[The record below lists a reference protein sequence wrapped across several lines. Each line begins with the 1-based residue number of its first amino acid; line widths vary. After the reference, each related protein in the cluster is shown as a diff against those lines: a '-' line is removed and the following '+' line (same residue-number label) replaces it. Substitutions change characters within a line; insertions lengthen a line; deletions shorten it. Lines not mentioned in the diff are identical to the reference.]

1 MRIFK
6 FDKLLSMKFL
16 IQILLGLFS
25 LLLFYSAVV
34 QYNDPDPLHWM
45 FLYGFS
51 AFLCAY
57 GIFRKV
63 NKAPIIFSLG
73 AVVLQ
78 LLIVLDGAQ
87 VWLRSGMENILTTPM
102 GEEKPYIEQMREFL
116 GTIIVG
122 VSNILLFYWQKWKI

>member
-63 NKAPIIFSLG
+63 NKALIIFSLG

-78 LLIVLDGAQ
+78 ILIVLDGAQ

-116 GTIIVG
+116 GTSIVG
-122 VSNILLFYWQKWKI
+122 ASNILLFY

>member
-1 MRIFK
+1 MSILK
-6 FDKLLSMKFL
+6 FDKILSMKLL

-25 LLLFYSAVV
+25 LLLFFSAVV

-57 GIFRKV
+57 GIFKKV
-63 NKAPIIFSLG
+63 NKAFIYFSLG

-78 LLIVLDGAQ
+78 LLIVLDGAYFWVQ
-87 VWLRSGMENILTTPM
+87 SGMENILTTPM

-116 GTIIVG
+116 GTSIVG
-122 VSNILLFYWQKWKI
+122 ASNILLFYWQKWKI